1 MPVPVFASPLLRM
14 PRLGLG
20 TWPMLGAECQ
30 ASVKTAL
37 GLGYRHIDTAERYGN
52 EAPVGAAIRAAGLP
66 RDEVFLTTKIWHVIE
81 QQTAMQ
87 DLPSFRAAFD
97 RGLERLGLDYVDL
110 LMVHWPSPR
119 MDLPMVLDGLA
130 ALRASGLARAVGVAN
145 FPAGL
150 LAQAL
155 ARDVVPLAAVQVEHH
170 VYLAQDRLLAL
181 TRPRGMALVSYAP
194 VVKGK
199 VLEDPVIRRIAQK
212 HGATPGQVALA
223 WLLAIP
229 GVAAIPKAAGAARQA
244 ENLAACDLV
253 LDAEDLAALSGLPKD
268 GRTVNPPFAPDWAA

>member
-1 MPVPVFASPLLRM
+1 MPVPVFESPLLRM

-20 TWPMLGAECQ
+20 TWPMLGTECQ
-30 ASVKTAL
+30 ASVETAL

-81 QQTAMQ
+81 QQTATQ

-244 ENLAACDLV
+244 ENFAACDLV
-253 LDAEDLAALSGLPKD
+253 LDAEDMTALAGLPKD

>member
-1 MPVPVFASPLLRM
+1 
-14 PRLGLG
+14 
-20 TWPMLGAECQ
+20 
-30 ASVKTAL
+30 
-37 GLGYRHIDTAERYGN
+37 
-52 EAPVGAAIRAAGLP
+52 
-66 RDEVFLTTKIWHVIE
+66 
-81 QQTAMQ
+81 
-87 DLPSFRAAFD
+87 
-97 RGLERLGLDYVDL
+97 
-110 LMVHWPSPR
+110 
-119 MDLPMVLDGLA
+119 
-130 ALRASGLARAVGVAN
+130 
-145 FPAGL
+145 
-150 LAQAL
+150 
-155 ARDVVPLAAVQVEHH
+155 
-170 VYLAQDRLLAL
+170 
-181 TRPRGMALVSYAP
+181 MALVSYAP